1 MSSIPIYSNN
11 RVPTKF
17 RRYDYAIVVG
27 NEDNING
34 AIFMSAV
41 TLEGFFSISIE
52 KVKNAKLEYHTQQ
65 VQFDP

>member
-17 RRYDYAIVVG
+17 RRHDYATVVG

-41 TLEGFFSISIE
+41 TLEGFYRTYIE
-52 KVKNAKLEYHTQQ
+52 KVKNAKLKYHTQQ
-65 VQFDP
+65 VLFDP